1 MNTKTATVTKRDPAL
16 APLTKRL
23 EANRPGLG
31 MAIDDLLFAT
41 ACKGLKAISDAA
53 RTGWLD
59 RMRGDDRFE
68 VQESIGSAG
77 GWHVHLHNEPLAE
90 DPIPDTDE
98 PPTTPTIG
106 DKVVNGI
113 LTLGEMLG
121 AKIENGEPA
130 KESTLAQPISET
142 ISEAV
147 PPAAAPLTDAET
159 HDLLFKSMEEHQR
172 NGAKLAADFFDLKR
186 QEATQDGALKI
197 TRETIKELQ
206 KTMAS
211 HMAAVPTLE
220 TLAQRT
226 IEFDTGAPPAAAEEP
241 WTYALPADQTLSLE
255 STGLTFSDL
264 ERKIVGELP
273 YQEKPHAIGE
283 FIIEVKGSRYLIRE
297 SSSDDKRWFVQSVH
311 TKDEWQQLCEATYGR
326 AIEDFDQSDEAKDT
340 RQKGGPDC
348 GRVVKAGRAKAVLG
362 PESMGLVIVVEH
374 PPEQATESDAR
385 TRAAGDGERGEMGA
399 DDAD

>member
-1 MNTKTATVTKRDPAL
+1 MNTKSATATKRDPAL

-59 RMRGDDRFE
+59 RMRGDDRFD
-68 VQESIGSAG
+68 VGESLGAAG
-77 GWHVHLHNEPLAE
+77 GWEVSLCAKPPAE

-98 PPTTPTIG
+98 PPTTPSIG
-106 DKVVNGI
+106 D
-113 LTLGEMLG
+113 MLA
-121 AKIENGEPA
+121 AKEANGEPA

-147 PPAAAPLTDAET
+147 PPAAAPLTDKEK
-159 HDLLFKSMEEHQR
+159 HDLMHKAMEKHIEISRANAVQFAEMKKDEASLQ
-172 NGAKLAADFFDLKR
+172 GELTAK
-186 QEATQDGALKI
+186 
-197 TRETIKELQ
+197 REEIKEHV
-206 KTMAS
+206 KASMAHDS
-211 HMAAVPTLE
+211 AVPTLE
-220 TLAQRT
+220 SLAQRK
-226 IEFDTGAPPAAAEEP
+226 IEFDTGPAPAAAEEP
-241 WTYALPADQTLSLE
+241 WSYALPADQTLSLE
-255 STGLTFSDL
+255 QSGLTFSDL
-264 ERKIVGELP
+264 ERKIIGDLQ

-297 SSSDDKRWFVQSVH
+297 SSSDDKRWFAQPVH